1 MSPPDRL
8 AMTSPAHGI
17 TAPPPDSGNAGPET
31 TALIEITKN
40 HPAPGGAAAIPPGLD
55 EAIGISSGPDGTVMI
70 SPSPGDAATIPSGR
84 HDIATVSPHP
94 GDTIPYTTATPP
106 RRSGPGAAPRRS
118 MRARAAI
125 VTERDADGR
134 TLLATMRSDP
144 PITLRRT
151 GPGQVHLVSTAAG
164 PLGGDDLALDIEVAP
179 GTALDVRSVASTLVL
194 PGAAGGGSLMTVTA
208 RVGAGA
214 SLRFTPEPTVLAV
227 GCLHRMVVRLTLAED
242 ARVFWREEI
251 VFGRYGERPG
261 SCHSRFDA
269 TFAGGPLLRQEF
281 VVGEP
286 AIDGSP
292 AVYGD
297 ARCVGSTLMT
307 GRAPEPVIGDGW
319 AVLPLAGPG
328 TLVSALGRDAV
339 ELRQRLLRGEAAAVK
354 RQP

>member
-1 MSPPDRL
+1 
-8 AMTSPAHGI
+8 MTSPAL
-17 TAPPPDSGNAGPET
+17 TA
-31 TALIEITKN
+31 
-40 HPAPGGAAAIPPGLD
+40 
-55 EAIGISSGPDGTVMI
+55 
-70 SPSPGDAATIPSGR
+70 
-84 HDIATVSPHP
+84 
-94 GDTIPYTTATPP
+94 
-106 RRSGPGAAPRRS
+106 RRA
-118 MRARAAI
+118 MRARAA
-125 VTERDADGR
+125 VATTLAGGR
-134 TLLATMRSDP
+134 TVISGLRSAP
-144 PITLRRT
+144 PLTFRQT
-151 GPGQVHLVSTAAG
+151 GPHTVHLVSTAAG
-164 PLGGDDLALDIEVAP
+164 PLGGDHLELDVDVAP
-179 GTALDVRSVASTLVL
+179 GTTLEVGSVASTLVL
-194 PGAAGGGSLMTVTA
+194 PGEGESVMVVTA

-214 SLRFTPEPTVLAV
+214 ALRFAPEPTVLAA
-227 GCLHRMVVRLTLAED
+227 GCAHRLLVRLRLEAG
-242 ARVFWREEI
+242 ARVLWREEI
-251 VFGRYGERPG
+251 VFGRYGEQPG

-354 RQP
+354 HQP